1 MFCYH
6 KPLYQLYYKVIIPLH
21 LICSFTDA
29 TVFLQDAELD
39 VLEGTNVSVCGE
51 IELAGELLADINI
64 EFLAIGGGPGAGK
77 ALNMIDFRISTLW
90 LCTCMCV
97 NFHIFS
103 KKLAPKII
111 SLFNALHIE

>member
-1 MFCYH
+1 MVWENFHGLWLHVVLILYCTEYMFCYH
-6 KPLYQLYYKVIIPLH
+6 KPLYQLYYKVIIPLR

-77 ALNMIDFRISTLW
+77 SLHIIDFRISTL
-90 LCTCMCV
+90 
-97 NFHIFS
+97 
-103 KKLAPKII
+103 
-111 SLFNALHIE
+111 